1 MDEIVVGRLIE
12 VRDEHG
18 KVVEMKLVKDRKYSV
33 AVLTPHR
40 TESDYREW
48 RAWRSQF
55 LLFAPDM
62 DFFGSRGHCVAVER
76 TRLVKRAMEETDA
89 EYFFFLDDD
98 VIPPF
103 NVLTALLS
111 HQKPIVCGIYWTR
124 EPKKCRCPA
133 AYVERGTGP
142 NTRGVPISLERGKR
156 LVEVDYAGLGC
167 ALIRRSIFKKVSE
180 PWFEFTLDYGEDL
193 YFFKKVAR
201 EAGIKPLIDLD
212 VKCRHIGVFSIE
224 PDGSFEALAI

>member
-18 KVVEMKLVKDRKYSV
+18 KLVETKLVKDHKHSV

-48 RAWRSQF
+48 RDWLYDL
-55 LLFAPDM
+55 LLFGPDVC
-62 DFFGSRGHCVAVER
+62 FLEARGRGLAVER

-98 VIPPF
+98 VIPPS

-142 NTRGVPISLERGKR
+142 NTRYVPISLERGKR

-167 ALIRRSIFKKVSE
+167 ALIRRSIFEKLSA
-180 PWFEFTLDYGEDL
+180 PWFEYKIHHGEDF
-193 YFFKKVAR
+193 YFFEKVAR
-201 EAGIKPLIDLD
+201 ETGVKPLIDMD